1 MAVSEFGT
9 YNQLHV
15 ESRACGLFV
24 VGEGNCI
31 EVFSMAQAWKLIEQ
45 LKAEKKAAE
54 KKS

>member
-1 MAVSEFGT
+1 MSEFGT
-9 YNQLHV
+9 NYPLHI

-31 EVFSMAQAWKLIEQ
+31 EVSSMEQARKLIDQ
-45 LKAEKKAAE
+45 LKATAKAAE